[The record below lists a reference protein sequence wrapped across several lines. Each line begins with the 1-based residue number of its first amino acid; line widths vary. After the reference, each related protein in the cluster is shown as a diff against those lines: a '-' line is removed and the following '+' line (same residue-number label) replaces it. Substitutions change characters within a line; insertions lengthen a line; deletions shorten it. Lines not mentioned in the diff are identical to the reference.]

1 MVPLNAVIKQW
12 LVLPLFLSLEERISC
27 DVSVELDQSFQ
38 EIGRVKLAGGAVD
51 VSHTRV

>member
-1 MVPLNAVIKQW
+1 MVPLNAVMKQW

-27 DVSVELDQSFQ
+27 DVSFELDQSFQ
-38 EIGRVKLAGGAVD
+38 EIDRVILAGGAVD